1 MGLYIYFHLQVRYVH
16 STSHRVRL
24 LTTCLSIF
32 PSYLFL
38 KVVFSYRN
46 CKHSFTKVSYLRLVL
61 FLNLHNWKK
70 RKKNSRL
77 HILSCLTQMVES
89 HWKPSFQNTG
99 GCGHRNPPPLFR
111 VFFKCS
117 MFWIFMVYIFHKLF
131 NFCFTSLDLKEI
143 SARVSFSDQILSGIC
158 LSVRKN
164 LTFSSSIEPLHQ
176 FQSDLVEI
184 ILG

>member
-99 GCGHRNPPPLFR
+99 ACGHRNTPPPTPSVYFLNVQCFGYLWCI
-111 VFFKCS
+111 FFTNYSTFVLRHLTWKKFQLGWAFLIRYYSASVCLAVKI
-117 MFWIFMVYIFHKLF
+117 WHFHL
-131 NFCFTSLDLKEI
+131 L
-143 SARVSFSDQILSGIC
+143 
-158 LSVRKN
+158 
-164 LTFSSSIEPLHQ
+164 
-176 FQSDLVEI
+176 
-184 ILG
+184 